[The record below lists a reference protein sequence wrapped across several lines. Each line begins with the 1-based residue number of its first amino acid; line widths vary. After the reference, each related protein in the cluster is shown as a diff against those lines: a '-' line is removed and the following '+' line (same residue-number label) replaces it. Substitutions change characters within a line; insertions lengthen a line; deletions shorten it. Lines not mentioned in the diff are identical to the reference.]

1 MKKYIMII
9 MMMLFGACAS
19 VPEVP
24 EKPKALVKYDPPKWV
39 IQGGGAYTDD
49 YGKAFY
55 GVGSATGIR
64 NYSLQRVVA
73 DDRARNDLAK
83 TFEFFTKSLAKDYQA
98 HTTAGDFSVSSE
110 EQDTEAA
117 IKTVTANV
125 LRGVII
131 VDHYEIPQR
140 RELLSLARLDY
151 DAFKRNVD
159 RVESFQQLPKQL
171 QKDIKERAE
180 KLHQEMEVETKKL
193 KNGHNLWADED
204 QDY

>member
-1 MKKYIMII
+1 

-83 TFEFFTKSLAKDYQA
+83 
-98 HTTAGDFSVSSE
+98 TAGDFSVSSE

>member
-1 MKKYIMII
+1 M
-9 MMMLFGACAS
+9 
-19 VPEVP
+19 
-24 EKPKALVKYDPPKWV
+24 
-39 IQGGGAYTDD
+39 
-49 YGKAFY
+49 
-55 GVGSATGIR
+55 
-64 NYSLQRVVA
+64 
-73 DDRARNDLAK
+73 
-83 TFEFFTKSLAKDYQA
+83 
-98 HTTAGDFSVSSE
+98 
-110 EQDTEAA
+110 
-117 IKTVTANV
+117 
-125 LRGVII
+125 RGVII

>member
-1 MKKYIMII
+1 M
-9 MMMLFGACAS
+9 
-19 VPEVP
+19 
-24 EKPKALVKYDPPKWV
+24 
-39 IQGGGAYTDD
+39 
-49 YGKAFY
+49 
-55 GVGSATGIR
+55 
-64 NYSLQRVVA
+64 QRVVA